1 MNDIERRIRRIE
13 DALNVGKEPIVVSI
27 VHYGDGELPPERTEN
42 GITVK
47 FVRYTDLKQENEAI
61 ESNKR

>member
-1 MNDIERRIRRIE
+1 MKDLERRIKRIE
-13 DALNVGKEPIVVSI
+13 DKLNVGKEPIVVSV
-27 VHYGDGELPPERTEN
+27 VHYGDKLPPDKTEN

-61 ESNKR
+61 ESK